1 MEIKK
6 YKGNIIGV
14 IGYSKIEGI
23 KDFEVI
29 SFKDTVIA
37 RMIYEIE
44 RRNLEVKD
52 YKKKIKDSLKIV
64 GLDIELDRSINTLSY
79 SEKKLLQIAIELLE
93 NPDTLIFIEPFRG
106 LDLFNIKKLMRLFRK
121 LIDKYNKTI
130 IFISDNS
137 DILYKNTDYILIYK
151 NNKLIK
157 QGETKKVFEDVEF
170 LKKNKINIPEIVDF
184 TYLVKTKYNVKIDYH
199 RDIRDII
206 KDIYKHV

>member
-29 SFKDTVIA
+29 SFKDTVID

-64 GLDIELDRSINTLSY
+64 GLDIELERSINTLSY

-137 DILYKNTDYILIYK
+137 DILYKNTDYILVYK

>member
-6 YKGNIIGV
+6 YKGNIVGV

-29 SFKDTVIA
+29 SFKDTIID

-64 GLDIELDRSINTLSY
+64 GLDIELERSINTLSY
-79 SEKKLLQIAIELLE
+79 SEKKLIQIAIELLE

-137 DILYKNTDYILIYK
+137 DILYKNTDYILVYK

>member
-29 SFKDTVIA
+29 SFKDTVID

-64 GLDIELDRSINTLSY
+64 GLDIELERSINTLSY

>member
-29 SFKDTVIA
+29 SFKDTIID

-64 GLDIELDRSINTLSY
+64 GLDIELERSINTLSY

-137 DILYKNTDYILIYK
+137 DILYKNTDYILVYK

-170 LKKNKINIPEIVDF
+170 WKKNKINIPEIVDF

>member
-29 SFKDTVIA
+29 SFKDTIID

-64 GLDIELDRSINTLSY
+64 GLDIELERSINTLSY

-137 DILYKNTDYILIYK
+137 DILYKNTDYILVYK